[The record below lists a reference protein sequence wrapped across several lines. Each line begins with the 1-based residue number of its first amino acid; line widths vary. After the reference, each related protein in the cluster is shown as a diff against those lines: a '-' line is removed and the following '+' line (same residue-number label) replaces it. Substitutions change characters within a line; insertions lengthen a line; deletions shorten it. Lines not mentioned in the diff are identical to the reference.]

1 MVDPHQTFEVA
12 GLLAIAGWLLVLVG
26 LFARPLR
33 RPSWA
38 IARFGVPTLLA
49 IAYILL
55 IIEGVRHAQG
65 DLFGSLG
72 AIRDLFAN
80 DSALAAGW
88 LHYLAFDLFIGTWEA
103 EDAERSGVPALL
115 LVPCL
120 ALTFLFGPVGLLLY
134 FVLRLTFTGRSAN
147 REMPS

>member
-1 MVDPHQTFEVA
+1 MLDPHVAFEGA
-12 GLLAIAGWLLVLVG
+12 GLLAIAGWLLILAG
-26 LFARPLR
+26 LFVRPLR
-33 RPSWA
+33 RFVWPV
-38 IARFGVPTLLA
+38 ARFGLPALLA
-49 IAYILL
+49 VAYVFL
-55 IIEGVRHAQG
+55 IVEGVRQAQG
-65 DLFGSLG
+65 DLFGSIG

-103 EDAERSGVPALL
+103 EDAEKSGVPAWLV
-115 LVPCL
+115 VPCL

-134 FVLRLTFTGRSAN
+134 FILRLAFMRRNTN